1 MARGPEEGP
10 VFETTGTRNEE
21 DGRKGDGDGC
31 SVGEKGR
38 GKWYSKHVA
47 TAIFEEVLGWLTIVP
62 LVALFISAGIYPTG
76 PYGLLFGEVLGWLT
90 IVPLVALFISAGIY
104 PTGPY
109 GLLFGEVLGWL
120 TIVPL
125 VALFISAGIY
135 PTGPY
140 GLLFGVILPLKIY
153 YYRLIA
159 IIAFSFLLSLVCFFY
174 VKAFGA
180 VIIGSIW
187 LIGAFVYLLGKRI
200 CRQARH
206 FIEDRWQ
213 GYDDGDPNVAASL
226 KAEGVEFLDPSAD
239 IPSLLI
245 QPFIEWQGYDDG
257 DPNVA
262 ASLKAEGVEFLD
274 PSADIPSLLIQ
285 PLIKRKQLNT
295 IAMIPIST
303 NQSPTS
309 INVPPSSGASS
320 SSAAK

>member
-1 MARGPEEGP
+1 MCLPELSEDDSEEYNICCGCLHP
-10 VFETTGTRNEE
+10 YVVSIVFCIIDLFTVLTTTAFYVYYNRNE
-21 DGRKGDGDGC
+21 
-31 SVGEKGR
+31 
-38 GKWYSKHVA
+38 
-47 TAIFEEVLGWLTIVP
+47 
-62 LVALFISAGIYPTG
+62 
-76 PYGLLFGEVLGWLT
+76 
-90 IVPLVALFISAGIY
+90 
-104 PTGPY
+104 
-109 GLLFGEVLGWL
+109 EVLGWL

-174 VKAFGA
+174 VKALGA

-245 QPFIEWQGYDDG
+245 QP
-257 DPNVA
+257 
-262 ASLKAEGVEFLD
+262 
-274 PSADIPSLLIQ
+274 LIN
-285 PLIKRKQLNT
+285 RKQLNT
-295 IAMIPIST
+295 IAMIPINT